1 MIRKSGVGIVDYGSG
16 NIASLRASLLKIGYR
31 PHMLSCA
38 EDFETAKVIV
48 IPGVGAFP
56 QAMEQIN
63 YTGLS
68 QPILEAHEQGKR
80 IVGICVGM
88 QILAQKGFE
97 IKKTEGLGLIDGHV
111 QQHPD
116 GLQVG
121 WMSVISAKG
130 NSPEVTNKKFYFNH
144 SYHLVG
150 PVEQVLYSCR
160 SRTQEHAAI
169 VRKGNVFGIQFHPEK
184 SQREGLNLLGKVI
197 QGELS

>member
-1 MIRKSGVGIVDYGSG
+1 MGIVDYGSG

-56 QAMEQIN
+56 QAMEQII

-68 QPILEAHEQGKR
+68 QPILDAHKQGKR

-97 IKKTEGLGLIDGHV
+97 IKTEGLGLIDGYV

-121 WMSVISAKG
+121 WMLFFLQMEF
-130 NSPEVTNKKFYFNH
+130 PEIKNKEFYFNH

-160 SRTQEHAAI
+160 SRTQST
-169 VRKGNVFGIQFHPEK
+169 KTNEK
-184 SQREGLNLLGKVI
+184 EMFLEFSFTQKKVKRRFKFVSKVI